1 MKEIKLIKGCGRTG
15 NFIICL
21 LNAIVYAIKNDYDE
35 IDFSKIHWSPSPTIN
50 NTIMNSF
57 FKQYRIPLS
66 EAARSVKQVEN
77 DKTHVFEIS
86 TERFYRTVPLTFEER
101 IKYIKKYISPIMKL
115 TPQKIGVNDLVIH
128 LRSGDIIVSGN
139 SDMIQPP
146 LEFYIKVI
154 ESRKWD
160 KIYVITERKPLNP
173 IFNALVDKYD
183 VITFID
189 DKRGKQNGYNF
200 KKDFDYLIGAKHY
213 VPCQSSLCPFII
225 QVSTTIKHVYVP
237 SYYFILLNASYNWWT
252 KTLYKKK
259 NTVKIND
266 IQFNI
271 YDYDKYIKAKKMM
284 YMYKDNEN
292 KDLLINYKS

>member
-21 LNAIVYAIKNDYDE
+21 LNAIVYAIKNNYDV
-35 IDFSKIHWSPSPTIN
+35 IDFSNIHWSPSPSIS
-50 NTIMNSF
+50 NTILNSF
-57 FKQYRIPLS
+57 FKEYRIILS
-66 EAARSVKQVEN
+66 ETSKQDEALEN
-77 DKTHVFEIS
+77 NKKNIFEIS
-86 TERFYRTVPLTFEER
+86 VDRFYRTIPLMFEER
-101 IKYIKKYISPIMKL
+101 ITYVNKYISPLMKL
-115 TPQKIGVNDLVIH
+115 TPQKIGNNDLVIH

-154 ESRKWD
+154 ESRKWN
-160 KIYVITERKPLNP
+160 KIYLITERKPLNP
-173 IFNALVDKYD
+173 IFNALLDRYD

-189 DKRGKQNGYNF
+189 DNRGKQNGYNF
-200 KKDFDYLIGAKHY
+200 KKDFDYLIGATHY

-225 QVSTTIKHVYVP
+225 QVSKTIKQVYVP
-237 SYYFILLNASYNWWT
+237 SYYFILLNAPFNWWT

-259 NTVKIND
+259 NMVKIND

-271 YDYDKYIKAKKMM
+271 YDYDKYINSKKMM
-284 YMYKDNEN
+284 YIYKDKEN
-292 KDLLINYKS
+292 KELLINYKS